1 MEFLTDID
9 EFQAALAKINMNE
22 SSLPVFRGRLV
33 EHVETY
39 NKTQQLLNIDAFEKA
54 HPMLYK
60 LNFDELTNEDIQK
73 VDKLYDLACDR
84 GFIKKDCV
92 CGSPTCDCGTE
103 GGENTPVDGGE
114 VQPTPPVDQEPFN
127 DYGDDGLAEGGK
139 TEDPAKKYTPEEL
152 FYFSEGD
159 DEGGEEPKEEP
170 KDEPPAEAPADEP
183 PAEEPAPE
191 APKEEQA
198 PEEAPAPAEEPAPA
212 EPPAEEPPAEPA
224 PEAPAEEPKEEPNN
238 EPAPEEPKDN
248 GEKKDDEPK
257 EEPKDDEG
265 EDKPLTDGEKEIL
278 KDEYIKLFKS
288 VLLKQELEK
297 SEEDMNPK
305 EKAKFWKDLSA
316 SWEKAD
322 PEKFLTAKERNDLG
336 KVVMTK

>member
-1 MEFLTDID
+1 
-9 EFQAALAKINMNE
+9 
-22 SSLPVFRGRLV
+22 
-33 EHVETY
+33 
-39 NKTQQLLNIDAFEKA
+39 
-54 HPMLYK
+54 MLYK

-84 GFIKKDCV
+84 GFIKR
-92 CGSPTCDCGTE
+92 DCGCECPPCDGGEE
-103 GGENTPVDGGE
+103 GGENLPVDGGE

-139 TEDPAKKYTPEEL
+139 TEDPTKKYTPEEL
-152 FYFSEGD
+152 FNLSEGD
-159 DEGGEEPKEEP
+159 GEGGEEPKEEP
-170 KDEPPAEAPADEP
+170 K
-183 PAEEPAPE
+183 
-191 APKEEQA
+191 
-198 PEEAPAPAEEPAPA
+198 
-212 EPPAEEPPAEPA
+212 
-224 PEAPAEEPKEEPNN
+224 N
-238 EPAPEEPKDN
+238 EPAPEEPKDD
-248 GEKKDDEPK
+248 GEKKDDEPN
-257 EEPKDDEG
+257 EEPKDDGE

-305 EKAKFWKDLSA
+305 EKAKFWKDLAA

>member
-22 SSLPVFRGRLV
+22 SSLPVFHGRLV

-84 GFIKKDCV
+84 GFIKKDC
-92 CGSPTCDCGTE
+92 DCGTE
-103 GGENTPVDGGE
+103 GGENAPVDGGE

-127 DYGDDGLAEGGK
+127 DYGDEGLAEKEEPNGDQND
-139 TEDPAKKYTPEEL
+139 DPAKKFSPEEL
-152 FYFSEGD
+152 FNLSEVD

-170 KDEPPAEAPADEP
+170 KDEPPAEEP

-191 APKEEQA
+191 AP
-198 PEEAPAPAEEPAPA
+198 AEEPAPEENPA
-212 EPPAEEPPAEPA
+212 PTEEPAPTEPPAEEPPAEPA
-224 PEAPAEEPKEEPNN
+224 PEAPAEEPKEEPKE
-238 EPAPEEPKDN
+238 EPAPEELKDN

-257 EEPKDDEG
+257 EEPKNDGE

-278 KDEYIKLFKS
+278 KDEYIQLFKS
-288 VLLKQELEK
+288 VLVKQELEK
-297 SEEDMNPK
+297 SLEEKRVK
-305 EKAKFWKDLSA
+305 EKEKFWKDLSA
-316 SWEKAD
+316 SWDKAD
-322 PEKFLTAKERNDLG
+322 PAKFLTSKEQNDLD